1 MKALPNTLTQTMFI
15 CATRRHV
22 PEKAYDLTLLSFDP
36 TEGENF
42 GGYIVLGSTEVT
54 VKVPTCDLIKAELEA
69 LEKARTQVL
78 ADAQLQANRF
88 TQQIQQLL
96 CIEHQVQP

>member
-54 VKVPTCDLIKAELEA
+54 VKVPTCDLIKAEVAA
-69 LEKARTQVL
+69 LENARNQVL
-78 ADAQLQANRF
+78 AEAQVQANRF
-88 TQQIQQLL
+88 THQIQQLL